1 MLEKNRHRRS
11 NLETIL
17 NMEWFSSYSEAR
29 EARRDASPEQKFK
42 AFTLTSTSGEEVAA
56 EVKRVQATSVKEEEK
71 KE

>member
-1 MLEKNRHRRS
+1 
-11 NLETIL
+11 
-17 NMEWFSSYSEAR
+17 MEWFSSYSEAR